1 MTRTMCTRWIM
12 GGALLLGLGLA
23 QPASAQTTA
32 PTVDDPIARTLFEP
46 ELIMRHRRAITLS
59 DEQRDAITR
68 LLGELQREVVRL
80 QWELQD
86 QSTALSAELQRTRV
100 DLDRA
105 RDRMDQVM
113 QTERQIKQAHL
124 TLLVRIKNLL
134 RPDQQAALNRLRDPE
149 SSDAGDASEGLSQAR

>member
-1 MTRTMCTRWIM
+1 MTRTTRTRWIM
-12 GGALLLGLGLA
+12 SGALLLGLSLGLA
-23 QPASAQTTA
+23 QPASAQTTPPA
-32 PTVDDPIARTLFEP
+32 VDDPIARTLFEP

-59 DEQRDAITR
+59 DAQRDEITR

-86 QSTALSAELQRTRV
+86 QSLALSTELQRPRV

-105 RDRMDQVM
+105 LDRMDKVM

-134 RPDQQAALNRLRDPE
+134 RPDQQATLTRLRDPE
-149 SSDAGDASEGLSQAR
+149 PSDATEG